1 MGSGFGMGQTGFM
14 GGGGMPVEETVVN
27 NYYDSPGGEGRHA
40 ERLADASDDQ
50 TNTSGDDDV
59 QTQDADYDD
68 SSDDSSASMI
78 RPILPKRTGAVAVF
92 VFGLDRLDGYR

>member
-68 SSDDSSASMI
+68 SSDDSSSFDDSSDTA
-78 RPILPKRTGAVAVF
+78 
-92 VFGLDRLDGYR
+92 